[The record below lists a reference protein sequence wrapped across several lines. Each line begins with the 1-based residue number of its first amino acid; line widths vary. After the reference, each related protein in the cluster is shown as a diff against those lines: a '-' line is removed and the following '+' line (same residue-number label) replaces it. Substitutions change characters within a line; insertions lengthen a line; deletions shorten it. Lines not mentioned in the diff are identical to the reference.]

1 MLTVWYPV
9 PADLARR
16 RDRADAFHLAWMRWA
31 GPGELVYL
39 HNAPEATREIATTT
53 WETSARRIWC

>member
-16 RDRADAFHLAWMRWA
+16 RDRADAFHVAWTRWA
-31 GPGELVYL
+31 GPSELVYL
-39 HNAPEATREIATTT
+39 HNAPAAIRELAATT